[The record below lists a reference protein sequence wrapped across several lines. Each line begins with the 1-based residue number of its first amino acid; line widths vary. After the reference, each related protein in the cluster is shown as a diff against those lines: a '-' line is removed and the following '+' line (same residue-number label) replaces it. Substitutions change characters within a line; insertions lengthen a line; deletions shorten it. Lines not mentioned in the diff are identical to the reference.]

1 MGLEGRHI
9 EIRGIVQGVGFRP
22 FVYQLARRSGVAG
35 RVRNDSMGV
44 VIDAFGRDEA
54 LDSFIE
60 HIETDAP
67 PAARVREIE
76 WVAIP
81 FENEREF
88 EIAASTEADVR
99 NVSIP
104 ADLAICDACLSEILD
119 PLDRRY
125 RYPFTNCTN
134 CGPRYT
140 IAQDIPYDRQHTTM
154 ANFRMCSSC
163 RREYEDPN
171 DRRFHAQ
178 PNACP
183 VCGPKVFAVTPSGR
197 EIETADPIGFA
208 GRSLRAQFIVAVK
221 GLGGFHLACDATSE
235 IAVQRLRERKH
246 REAKPLAVMVR
257 DLAEAERVSFLSESE
272 RRLLTS
278 VEHPI
283 VLLPCRAGARLQS
296 SANDSGQ
303 ATSPMEAGPSNA
315 AGRAGLARSI
325 NGDNPLVG
333 LFLPYTPLH
342 HLLLAEAGRP
352 LVMTSG
358 NRADEPMAV
367 RNADALEQLGTI
379 ADLFLMHDRD
389 IETRCDD
396 SVVRV
401 IDDAPVVLRR
411 ARGYV
416 PRGINVPQSFH
427 APTLAVG
434 AHLKNA
440 ICLGA
445 GRTAF
450 LGPHIGDLETVE
462 TLRSFEQSVEKMKTF
477 VGIEPRVVAHD
488 LHPDYFSTRYAST
501 LENVTLVGV
510 QHHHAHIA
518 AVMAEHGIE
527 SPVIGVAYDGT
538 GYGLDGTSWGGEVM
552 IASLTDFRR
561 VATFRPIP
569 LAGGDQAIKQ
579 VWRIALALLDD
590 AYDGEPPL
598 ELIPSFR
605 GTPHR
610 VESVR
615 RMIAQG
621 VNAPLA
627 RGVGRY
633 FDAFGAM
640 VLDMPIA
647 RYEGEVAFHW
657 NVVADPL
664 EKGRYPAVIRE
675 GRDPW
680 EVDLRPMVQAAVGDL
695 IGGRDASTISARFH
709 NTLAAIT
716 VELIQAADA
725 DMPVVLGGGCFQNAR
740 LTESITAAL
749 RDQQRVFIGREV
761 PPGDG
766 GIALGQAV
774 IANAVAQ
781 IPAEELTCVSVFQAK

>member
-1 MGLEGRHI
+1 MALEGRHI
-9 EIRGIVQGVGFRP
+9 QIRGIVQGVGFRP
-22 FVYQLARRSGVAG
+22 FVYQLARRSGVGG

-44 VIDAFGRDEA
+44 AIDAFGRDDA
-54 LDSFIE
+54 LDSFLA
-60 HIETDAP
+60 HIESDAP
-67 PAARVREIE
+67 PAARVREVE

-81 FENEREF
+81 FESIDDF
-88 EIAASTEADVR
+88 EIAASAEADVR

-104 ADLAICDACLSEILD
+104 ADLSICDDCLGEIFD

-125 RYPFTNCTN
+125 HYAFTNCTN
-134 CGPRYT
+134 CGPRYS
-140 IAQDIPYDRQHTTM
+140 IARDIPYDRQHTTM
-154 ANFRMCSSC
+154 AGFRMCLDC
-163 RREYEDPN
+163 RREYEDPD

-183 VCGPKVFAVTPSGR
+183 ACGPKVFTVTPTGR
-197 EIETADPIGFA
+197 EVDTADPIDFA
-208 GRSLRAQFIVAVK
+208 ARSLRAQFIVAVK

-257 DLAEAERVSFLSESE
+257 DLAEAERISLLSERE

-283 VLLPCRAGARLQS
+283 VLVTRRAGAPL
-296 SANDSGQ
+296 A
-303 ATSPMEAGPSNA
+303 PSVC
-315 AGRAGLARSI
+315 GE
-325 NGDNPLVG
+325 NPLVG

-342 HLLLAEAGRP
+342 HLLMAEAGRP

-358 NRADEPMAV
+358 NLADEPMAY
-367 RNADALEQLGTI
+367 RNADALEQLSAV
-379 ADLFLMHDRD
+379 ADTFLMHDRD
-389 IETRCDD
+389 IEARVDD

-401 IDDAPVVLRR
+401 IDDGPVVLRR

-416 PRGINVPQSFH
+416 PRGITVRRVFNEPL
-427 APTLAVG
+427 LAVG

-440 ICLGA
+440 ICVGA

-462 TLRSFEQSVEKMKTF
+462 TLRSFEQSVERMKTF
-477 VGIEPRVVAHD
+477 VGIEPRIVAHD

-501 LENVTLVGV
+501 IPNVKLVGV

-518 AVMAEHGIE
+518 AVMAEHGLDA
-527 SPVIGVAYDGT
+527 PVIGVAYDGT

-552 IASLTDFRR
+552 IAGYTNFRR

-590 AYDGEPPL
+590 AFDGEPPL
-598 ELIPSFR
+598 ALIPLFR
-605 GTPHR
+605 ETPRR
-610 VESVR
+610 VEAIR
-615 RMIAQG
+615 QMIAG
-621 VNAPLA
+621 GLNTPLA
-627 RGVGRY
+627 RGIGRY
-633 FDAFGAM
+633 FDAIGAL
-640 VLDMPIA
+640 VLDMPTA
-647 RYEGEVAFHW
+647 AYEGEVAFQW
-657 NVVADPL
+657 NVIADPK
-664 EKGRYPAVIRE
+664 ETGRYPAVIRE

-680 EVDLRPMVQAAVGDL
+680 EVDLRPMVQAVVEDL
-695 IGGRDASTISARFH
+695 IGGRSAATISARFH
-709 NTLAAIT
+709 NTLAATT

-725 DMPVVLGGGCFQNAR
+725 DMPVVLAGGCFQNAR

-749 RDQQRVFIGREV
+749 RDQQRLYIGREI

-781 IPAEELTCVSVFQAK
+781 VTEELPCVSVSQAK

>member
-1 MGLEGRHI
+1 MALEGRHI
-9 EIRGIVQGVGFRP
+9 QIRGIVQGVGFRP

-35 RVRNDSMGV
+35 RVRNDSLGV
-44 VIDAFGRDEA
+44 VIDAFGRDDA
-54 LDSFIE
+54 LDSFIA
-60 HIETDAP
+60 HIESDAP

-81 FENEREF
+81 FQPGDAF
-88 EIAASTEADVR
+88 EIGASTEADVR

-104 ADLAICDACLSEILD
+104 ADLSSCNDCLGEILD

-134 CGPRYT
+134 CGPRYS
-140 IAQDIPYDRQHTTM
+140 IARDIPYDRQHTTM
-154 ANFRMCSSC
+154 ASFRMCADC
-163 RREYEDPN
+163 RREYEDPD

-183 VCGPKVFAVTPSGR
+183 VCGPKVFVVTPTGR
-197 EIETADPIGFA
+197 AIDTVDPIGFA
-208 GRSLRAQFIVAVK
+208 ARSLRAQFIVAVK

-246 REAKPLAVMVR
+246 REVKPLAVMVR
-257 DLAEAERVSFLSESE
+257 DLAEAERISPFSERE
-272 RRLLTS
+272 RRLITS

-283 VLLPCRAGARLQS
+283 VLLPRRAGAPL
-296 SANDSGQ
+296 A
-303 ATSPMEAGPSNA
+303 PSV
-315 AGRAGLARSI
+315 S
-325 NGDNPLVG
+325 GDNPLVG

-358 NRADEPMAV
+358 NIAEEPMAYT
-367 RNADALEQLGTI
+367 NAGALEQLETV
-379 ADLFLMHDRD
+379 ADMFLMHDRD
-389 IETRCDD
+389 IETRVDD

-416 PRGINVPQSFH
+416 PRGITVKQAFNEPL
-427 APTLAVG
+427 LAVG

-440 ICLGA
+440 ICIGA
-445 GRTAF
+445 GRSAF

-501 LENVTLVGV
+501 IPNVKLVGV

-518 AVMAEHGIE
+518 AVMAEHGLDA
-527 SPVIGVAYDGT
+527 PVIGVVYDGT

-552 IASLTDFRR
+552 IADYTKFRR
-561 VATFRPIP
+561 VATFRPIA
-569 LAGGDQAIKQ
+569 LAGGDQAIRQ

-590 AYDGEPPL
+590 AFDGESPL
-598 ELIPSFR
+598 EHLPLFR
-605 GTPHR
+605 GR
-610 VESVR
+610 GVEAVR
-615 RMIAQG
+615 RMIAND

-633 FDAFGAM
+633 FDAFGA
-640 VLDMPIA
+640 LFLGIGES
-647 RYEGEVAFHW
+647 RYEGEVAFQW
-657 NVVADPL
+657 NVVADPR
-664 EKGRYPAVIRE
+664 ERRRYPAAIGE
-675 GRDPW
+675 
-680 EVDLRPMVQAAVGDL
+680 EVDLRPMVKAAVSDL
-695 IGGRDASTISARFH
+695 IAGRDAATISARFH

-716 VELIQAADA
+716 VELIQTTDG

-749 RDQQRVFIGREV
+749 RDQQRIFIGREV

-781 IPAEELTCVSVFQAK
+781 TTEELTCVSVSQAK

>member
-1 MGLEGRHI
+1 MALEGRHI
-9 EIRGIVQGVGFRP
+9 QIRGIVQGVGFRP

-44 VIDAFGRDEA
+44 VIDAFGRDDA
-54 LDSFIE
+54 LDSFIQQ
-60 HIETDAP
+60 IETGAP

-76 WVAIP
+76 WISIP
-81 FENEREF
+81 FETSDEF

-104 ADLAICDACLSEILD
+104 ADLAICEACLAEILD

-134 CGPRYT
+134 CGPRYS
-140 IAQDIPYDRQHTTM
+140 IARDIPYDRQHTTM
-154 ANFRMCSSC
+154 AGFRMCADC
-163 RREYEDPN
+163 RREYEDPD

-183 VCGPKVFAVTPSGR
+183 VCGPKVFAVTPTGR
-197 EIETADPIGFA
+197 AIEASDPIGFA
-208 GRSLRAQFIVAVK
+208 ARSLRAQFIVAVK

-257 DLAEAERVSFLSESE
+257 DVAEAERISFLSERE

-278 VEHPI
+278 VERPI
-283 VLLPCRAGARLQS
+283 VLLQRRTGAPLAPS
-296 SANDSGQ
+296 VSG
-303 ATSPMEAGPSNA
+303 E
-315 AGRAGLARSI
+315 
-325 NGDNPLVG
+325 NPLVG

-358 NRADEPMAV
+358 NVADEPMAF
-367 RNADALEQLGTI
+367 RNADALKQLEQV
-379 ADLFLMHDRD
+379 ADIFLMHDRD
-389 IETRCDD
+389 IETRVDD

-401 IDDAPVVLRR
+401 IDNAPVVLRR

-416 PRGINVPQSFH
+416 PRGVTVRNAFH
-427 APTLAVG
+427 EPLLAVG

-462 TLRSFEQSVEKMKTF
+462 TLRSFEQAVETMKTF

-501 LENVTLVGV
+501 IENVTLVGV

-518 AVMAEHGIE
+518 AVMAEHGLD

-552 IASLTDFRR
+552 IAGYTSFRR

-590 AYDGEPPL
+590 AFDGEPPL
-598 ELIPSFR
+598 DRLALFR
-605 GTPHR
+605 NAPQR

-633 FDAFGAM
+633 FDAFGAL
-640 VLDMPIA
+640 VLDLPVA
-647 RYEGEVAFHW
+647 RYEGEVAFQW
-657 NVVADPL
+657 NVIADPN
-664 EKGRYPAVIRE
+664 EKGCYPAVIRE

-680 EVDLRPMVQAAVGDL
+680 EVDLRPMVKAAVEDL
-695 IGGRDASTISARFH
+695 IAGRDPATISARFH
-709 NTLAAIT
+709 NTLAATT

-725 DMPVVLGGGCFQNAR
+725 DMPVALGGGCFQNAR

-749 RDQQRVFIGREV
+749 RDQQRVYLGREI

-781 IPAEELTCVSVFQAK
+781 VTEELPCVSVSLAK

>member
-1 MGLEGRHI
+1 MALEGRHI
-9 EIRGIVQGVGFRP
+9 QIRGIVQGVGFRP
-22 FVYQLARRSGVAG
+22 FVYQLARRSGVGG

-44 VIDAFGRDEA
+44 AIDAFGRDDA
-54 LDSFIE
+54 LDSFLA
-60 HIETDAP
+60 HIESDAP
-67 PAARVREIE
+67 PAARVREVE

-81 FENEREF
+81 FESIDDF
-88 EIAASTEADVR
+88 EIAASAEADVR

-104 ADLAICDACLSEILD
+104 ADLSICDDCLGEIFD

-125 RYPFTNCTN
+125 HYAFTNCTN
-134 CGPRYT
+134 CGPRYS
-140 IAQDIPYDRQHTTM
+140 IARDIPYDRQHTTM
-154 ANFRMCSSC
+154 AGFRMCLDC
-163 RREYEDPN
+163 RREYEDPD

-183 VCGPKVFAVTPSGR
+183 ACGPKVFTVTPTGR
-197 EIETADPIGFA
+197 EVDTADPIDFA
-208 GRSLRAQFIVAVK
+208 ARSLRAQFIVAVK

-257 DLAEAERVSFLSESE
+257 DLAEAERISLLSERE

-283 VLLPCRAGARLQS
+283 VLVTRRAGAPL
-296 SANDSGQ
+296 A
-303 ATSPMEAGPSNA
+303 PSVC
-315 AGRAGLARSI
+315 GE
-325 NGDNPLVG
+325 NPLVG

-342 HLLLAEAGRP
+342 HLLMAEAGRP

-358 NRADEPMAV
+358 NLADEPMAY
-367 RNADALEQLGTI
+367 RNADALEQLSAV
-379 ADLFLMHDRD
+379 ADTFLMHDRD
-389 IETRCDD
+389 IEARVDD

-401 IDDAPVVLRR
+401 IDDGPVVLRR

-416 PRGINVPQSFH
+416 PRGITVRRVFNEPL
-427 APTLAVG
+427 LAVG

-440 ICLGA
+440 ICVGA

-462 TLRSFEQSVEKMKTF
+462 TLRSFEQSVERMKTF
-477 VGIEPRVVAHD
+477 VGIEPRIVAHD

-501 LENVTLVGV
+501 IPNVKLVSV

-518 AVMAEHGIE
+518 AVMAEHGLDA
-527 SPVIGVAYDGT
+527 PVIGVAYDGT

-552 IASLTDFRR
+552 IAGYTNFRR

-590 AYDGEPPL
+590 AFDGEPPL
-598 ELIPSFR
+598 ALIPLFR
-605 GTPHR
+605 ETPRR
-610 VESVR
+610 VEAIR
-615 RMIAQG
+615 QMIAG
-621 VNAPLA
+621 GLNTPLA
-627 RGVGRY
+627 RGIGRY
-633 FDAFGAM
+633 FDAIGAL
-640 VLDMPIA
+640 VLDMPTA
-647 RYEGEVAFHW
+647 AYEGEVAFQW
-657 NVVADPL
+657 NVIADPK
-664 EKGRYPAVIRE
+664 ETGRYPAVIRE

-680 EVDLRPMVQAAVGDL
+680 EVDLRPMVQAVVEDL
-695 IGGRDASTISARFH
+695 IGGRSAATISARFH
-709 NTLAAIT
+709 NTLAATT

-725 DMPVVLGGGCFQNAR
+725 DMPVVLAGGCFQNAR

-749 RDQQRVFIGREV
+749 RDQQRLYIGREI

-781 IPAEELTCVSVFQAK
+781 VTEELPCVSVSQAK

>member
-1 MGLEGRHI
+1 MALEGRHI
-9 EIRGIVQGVGFRP
+9 QIRGIVQGVGFRP

-44 VIDAFGRDEA
+44 VIDAFGRDDA
-54 LDSFIE
+54 LDSFMA
-60 HIETDAP
+60 HIESDAP
-67 PAARVREIE
+67 PAARVRDLE

-81 FENEREF
+81 FQPGDAF

-104 ADLAICDACLSEILD
+104 ADLSICNQCLGEILD

-134 CGPRYT
+134 CGPRYS
-140 IAQDIPYDRQHTTM
+140 IARDIPYDRQHTTM
-154 ANFRMCSSC
+154 ANFRMCADC
-163 RREYEDPN
+163 RREYDDPD

-183 VCGPKVFAVTPSGR
+183 VCGPNVFVVTPVGR
-197 EIETADPIGFA
+197 AIDTADPIGFA
-208 GRSLRAQFIVAVK
+208 ARSLRAQFIVAVK

-246 REAKPLAVMVR
+246 REVKPLAVMVR
-257 DLAEAERVSFLSESE
+257 DLAEAERISSFSERE

-283 VLLPCRAGARLQS
+283 VLLTRKAGAPLAPS
-296 SANDSGQ
+296 VSG
-303 ATSPMEAGPSNA
+303 E
-315 AGRAGLARSI
+315 
-325 NGDNPLVG
+325 NPIVG

-358 NRADEPMAV
+358 NIAEEPMAYT
-367 RNADALEQLGTI
+367 NADALKQLETV
-379 ADLFLMHDRD
+379 ADMFLMHDRD
-389 IETRCDD
+389 IETRVDD

-401 IDDAPVVLRR
+401 IDDAPIVLRR

-416 PRGINVPQSFH
+416 PRGITVKQAFN
-427 APTLAVG
+427 APLLAVG

-440 ICLGA
+440 ICIGA
-445 GRTAF
+445 GRSAF

-462 TLRSFEQSVEKMKTF
+462 TLRSFEQSIEKMKTF

-501 LENVTLVGV
+501 IPNVTLVGV

-518 AVMAEHGIE
+518 AVMAEHGLDA
-527 SPVIGVAYDGT
+527 PVIGVAYDGT

-552 IASLTDFRR
+552 IVDYTKFRR
-561 VATFRPIP
+561 VASFRPIA
-569 LAGGDQAIKQ
+569 LAGGDQAVRQ

-590 AYDGEPPL
+590 AFDGEPPL
-598 ELIPSFR
+598 ERIPLFR
-605 GTPHR
+605 DRGVDAIR
-610 VESVR
+610 K
-615 RMIAQG
+615 MIANG

-633 FDAFGAM
+633 FDAFGA
-640 VLDMPIA
+640 LFLGIGES
-647 RYEGEVAFHW
+647 RYEGEVAFRW
-657 NVVADPL
+657 NVVADPN
-664 EKGRYPAVIRE
+664 ERRRYPAEI
-675 GRDPW
+675 GQ
-680 EVDLRPMVQAAVGDL
+680 EVDLRPTVRAAVDDL
-695 IGGRDASTISARFH
+695 IAGRDAATISARFH
-709 NTLAAIT
+709 NTLAAVT
-716 VELIQAADA
+716 VELIQGEDA
-725 DMPVVLGGGCFQNAR
+725 DIPVVLGGGCFQNAR

-781 IPAEELTCVSVFQAK
+781 TTEELTCVSVSQAK

>member
-1 MGLEGRHI
+1 MALEGRHI
-9 EIRGIVQGVGFRP
+9 QIRGIVQGVGFRP

-35 RVRNDSMGV
+35 QVRNDSMGV
-44 VIDAFGRDEA
+44 VIDAFGRDDA
-54 LDSFIE
+54 LDSFIA
-60 HIETDAP
+60 HIESDAP

-81 FENEREF
+81 FQPSEAF

-104 ADLAICDACLSEILD
+104 ADLSICNQCLGEILD

-134 CGPRYT
+134 CGPRYS
-140 IAQDIPYDRQHTTM
+140 IARDIPYDRQHTTM
-154 ANFRMCSSC
+154 ASFRMCADC
-163 RREYEDPN
+163 RREYEDPD

-183 VCGPKVFAVTPSGR
+183 VCGPKVFVVTPTGR
-197 EIETADPIGFA
+197 AIDTADPIGFA

-257 DLAEAERVSFLSESE
+257 DLAEAERISPFSERE

-283 VLLPCRAGARLQS
+283 VLLPRRTGAPLAPS
-296 SANDSGQ
+296 VSG
-303 ATSPMEAGPSNA
+303 E
-315 AGRAGLARSI
+315 
-325 NGDNPLVG
+325 NPLVG

-358 NRADEPMAV
+358 NIAEEPMAYT
-367 RNADALEQLGTI
+367 NADALKQLDTV
-379 ADLFLMHDRD
+379 ADIFLMHDRD
-389 IETRCDD
+389 IETRLDD

-416 PRGINVPQSFH
+416 PRGITVKSAFH
-427 APTLAVG
+427 EPLLAVG

-440 ICLGA
+440 ICIGA
-445 GRTAF
+445 GRSAF

-501 LENVTLVGV
+501 IPNVTLVGV
-510 QHHHAHIA
+510 QHHHAHVA
-518 AVMAEHGIE
+518 AVMAEHGLD

-552 IASLTDFRR
+552 IAEYAKFRR
-561 VATFRPIP
+561 FATFRPIA
-569 LAGGDQAIKQ
+569 LAGGDQAIRQ

-590 AYDGEPPL
+590 AFDGAPPL
-598 ELIPSFR
+598 ERIPLFR
-605 GTPHR
+605 GTPQR
-610 VESVR
+610 VNAVR
-615 RMIAQG
+615 QMIATG
-621 VNAPLA
+621 LNTPLA

-633 FDAFGAM
+633 FDAFGA
-640 VLDMPIA
+640 LFLGDSES
-647 RYEGEVAFHW
+647 RYEGEVAFRW
-657 NVVADPL
+657 NVVADPG
-664 EKGRYPAVIRE
+664 ETGRYPAVIRE
-675 GRDPW
+675 GLDPW
-680 EVDLRPMVQAAVGDL
+680 EVDLRPMVKAAVDDL
-695 IGGRDASTISARFH
+695 IAGRDAATISGRFH

-725 DMPVVLGGGCFQNAR
+725 DLPVVLGGGCFQNAR

-781 IPAEELTCVSVFQAK
+781 TTEELTCVSVSQAK

>member
-9 EIRGIVQGVGFRP
+9 QIRGIVQGVGFRP
-22 FVYQLARRSGVAG
+22 FVYQLAQRSGVGG

-44 VIDAFGRDEA
+44 VIDAFGRNDA
-54 LDSFIE
+54 LDSFIQ
-60 HIETDAP
+60 HIELDAP

-81 FENEREF
+81 FENESEF
-88 EIAASTEADVR
+88 AIAASTDADVR

-104 ADLAICDACLSEILD
+104 ADLAICDDCLSEIFD
-119 PLDRRY
+119 PSNRRFH
-125 RYPFTNCTN
+125 YPFTNCTN

-140 IAQDIPYDRQHTTM
+140 IAKDIPYDRAHTTM
-154 ANFRMCSSC
+154 SRFRMCADC

-178 PNACP
+178 PNACAA
-183 VCGPKVFAVTPSGR
+183 CGPRVFAMTPNGR
-197 EIETADPIGFA
+197 EIETDDPIGFA
-208 GRSLRAQFIVAVK
+208 ARSLRAQFIVAVK

-235 IAVQRLRERKH
+235 IAVQRLRERKQ

-257 DLAEAERVSFLSESE
+257 DRAEAERISFLSESE

-278 VEHPI
+278 VERPI
-283 VLLPCRAGARLQS
+283 VLLQNKADASQL
-296 SANDSGQ
+296 D
-303 ATSPMEAGPSNA
+303 
-315 AGRAGLARSI
+315 
-325 NGDNPLVG
+325 G

-342 HLLLAEAGRP
+342 HLLLAAAGRP
-352 LVMTSG
+352 LIMTSG
-358 NRADEPMAV
+358 NRAEEPIAV
-367 RNADALEQLGTI
+367 RNGEAIERLGGI

-396 SVVRV
+396 SVVRL

-416 PRGINVPQSFH
+416 PHGVNVPQTFH
-427 APTLAVG
+427 EPLLAVG

-440 ICLGA
+440 ICLGV
-445 GRTAF
+445 GKTAF
-450 LGPHIGDLETVE
+450 LGSHIGDLETVE
-462 TLRSFEQSVEKMKTF
+462 TLRSFEQSIGRMKSF

-488 LHPDYFSTRYAST
+488 LHPDYFSTRYAQT
-501 LENVTLVGV
+501 LHDVTLVGV

-518 AVMAEHGIE
+518 AVIAEHAID

-552 IASLTDFRR
+552 IADLTKFRR

-569 LAGGDQAIKQ
+569 LAGGDRAIKQ

-590 AYDGEPPL
+590 AFDGEPPL
-598 ELIPSFR
+598 DRIPLFN
-605 GTPHR
+605 
-610 VESVR
+610 SVAPPTTAAIR
-615 RMIAQG
+615 NMIANG
-621 VNAPLA
+621 INAPLA
-627 RGVGRY
+627 RGAGRY
-633 FDAFGAM
+633 FDAFGAF
-640 VLDMPIA
+640 VLGIANA
-647 RYEGEVAFHW
+647 RYEGEVAFQW
-657 NVVADPL
+657 NVIADPN

-675 GRDPW
+675 GLDPW
-680 EVDLRPMVQAAVGDL
+680 EVDVRPMVKAAVDDL
-695 IGGRDASTISARFH
+695 IAGRSAPTISARFH
-709 NTLAAIT
+709 NTLAAVT
-716 VELIQAADA
+716 VELIHAADA
-725 DMPVVLGGGCFQNAR
+725 DLPVALGGGCFQNAR

-781 IPAEELTCVSVFQAK
+781 TRTENLTCVSVSPAK

>member
-9 EIRGIVQGVGFRP
+9 QIRGIVQGVGFRP

-60 HIETDAP
+60 QIETGAP

-99 NVSIP
+99 SVSIP
-104 ADLAICDACLSEILD
+104 ADLAICDACLSEIRD
-119 PLDRRY
+119 PLDRRF

-154 ANFRMCSSC
+154 ANFRMCSAC
-163 RREYEDPN
+163 RREYLDPN

-183 VCGPKVFAVTPSGR
+183 ACGPKVFAVTPSGR
-197 EIETADPIGFA
+197 EIETGDPIGFA

-257 DLAEAERVSFLSESE
+257 DLAEAERISFLSESE

-278 VEHPI
+278 VERPI
-283 VLLPCRAGARLQS
+283 VLLAGRADACLAQS
-296 SANDSGQ
+296 LK
-303 ATSPMEAGPSNA
+303 EAWPANA
-315 AGRAGLARSI
+315 AGRAGI
-325 NGDNPLVG
+325 VG

-367 RNADALEQLGTI
+367 ANADALEQLGAI

-416 PRGINVPQSFH
+416 PRGINVQQSFNE
-427 APTLAVG
+427 PVLAVG

-440 ICLGA
+440 ICLGV

-462 TLRSFEQSVEKMKTF
+462 TLRSFEQSVGKMKTF

-501 LENVTLVGV
+501 IENVTLVGV

-518 AVMAEHGIE
+518 AVMAEHGID

-538 GYGLDGTSWGGEVM
+538 GYGLDGTSWGGEIM
-552 IASLTDFRR
+552 IASLTSFRR
-561 VATFRPIP
+561 IATFRAIP
-569 LAGGDQAIKQ
+569 LAGGDQAVKQ

-590 AYDGEPPL
+590 AFDGEPPL
-598 ELIPSFR
+598 DRIPLFDAFN
-605 GTPHR
+605 PAPI
-610 VESVR
+610 R

-621 VNAPLA
+621 VNVPLA

-633 FDAFGAM
+633 FDAFGAL
-640 VLDMPIA
+640 VLDMPVA

-680 EVDLRPMVQAAVGDL
+680 EVDLRPMVKAAVEDL
-695 IGGRDASTISARFH
+695 IAGRSASTISARFH

-725 DMPVVLGGGCFQNAR
+725 DLPVALGGGCFQNAR

-781 IPAEELTCVSVFQAK
+781 TETENLTCVSVFQAK